1 MKKPPQDLSNLL
13 HMSGKLPELA
23 EKAELLNNLNRYVKQ
38 ILNGPV
44 AEQLKVANLRQGV
57 LVIETTSAAW
67 AARINFQKNHLLTR
81 LQSETL
87 PMLTAIEV
95 KVNPSLAAAPTTN
108 HTVQKHI
115 SDKAAQHIEALAA
128 HVEGSLGVKL
138 KRLAA
143 LASRSNR
150 QS

>member
-1 MKKPPQDLSNLL
+1 MKKPPQDLSNLVHL
-13 HMSGKLPELA
+13 SGRLPELA
-23 EKAELLNNLNRYVKQ
+23 EKAELLNNLNKYVKQ

-57 LVIETTSAAW
+57 LVIDTTSAAW
-67 AARINFQKNHLLTR
+67 AARINFQKQKLLQQ
-81 LQSETL
+81 LQMDTL

-95 KVNPSLAAAPTTN
+95 KVNPGLALTKPPVNTNQNAISTT
-108 HTVQKHI
+108 
-115 SDKAAQHIEALAA
+115 AAQHIEALAE
-128 HVEGSLGVKL
+128 HVEGTLGEKL

-143 LASRSNR
+143 LASRNR

>member
-1 MKKPPQDLSNLL
+1 MKKPPQDLSNLV
-13 HMSGKLPELA
+13 HVSGRLPELA
-23 EKAELLNNLNRYVKQ
+23 EKAELLNNLNHYVKQ
-38 ILNGPV
+38 TLNGPV

-67 AARINFQKNHLLTR
+67 AARINFQKQKLLKQ
-81 LQSETL
+81 LQTDTL

-95 KVNPSLAAAPTTN
+95 KVNPGLALMKPQSQLNQNVISTT
-108 HTVQKHI
+108 
-115 SDKAAQHIEALAA
+115 AAQHIEALAE
-128 HVEGSLGVKL
+128 HVDGSLGEKL

-143 LASRSNR
+143 LASRNR

>member
-1 MKKPPQDLSNLL
+1 MKKPPQDLSNLVHL
-13 HMSGKLPELA
+13 SGRLPELA

-38 ILNGPV
+38 TLSGPV

-67 AARINFQKNHLLTR
+67 AARINFQKQKLLKQ
-81 LQSETL
+81 LQTDTL

-95 KVNPSLAAAPTTN
+95 KVNPGLALAKPQSQTNQNVISTT
-108 HTVQKHI
+108 
-115 SDKAAQHIEALAA
+115 AAQHIEALAE
-128 HVEGSLGVKL
+128 HVDGSLGEKL

-143 LASRSNR
+143 LASRNR

>member
-1 MKKPPQDLSNLL
+1 MKKPPQDLSNLVHL
-13 HMSGKLPELA
+13 SGRLPELA

-38 ILNGPV
+38 TLNGPV
-44 AEQLKVANLRQGV
+44 AEQLKVANIRQGV

-67 AARINFQKNHLLTR
+67 AARINFQKQKLLKQ
-81 LQSETL
+81 LQTDTL

-95 KVNPSLAAAPTTN
+95 KVNPGLALAKPQSQPNQNVISTT
-108 HTVQKHI
+108 
-115 SDKAAQHIEALAA
+115 AAQHIEALAA
-128 HVEGSLGVKL
+128 HVDGSLGEKL

-143 LASRSNR
+143 LASRNR

>member
-1 MKKPPQDLSNLL
+1 MKNPPQDLSNLVHL
-13 HMSGKLPELA
+13 SGRLPELA
-23 EKAELLNNLNRYVKQ
+23 EKAELINNLNRYVKQ
-38 ILNGPV
+38 TLNGPV

-67 AARINFQKNHLLTR
+67 AARINFQKQKLLKQ
-81 LQSETL
+81 LQTDTL

-95 KVNPSLAAAPTTN
+95 KINPGLALAKPQSQAN
-108 HTVQKHI
+108 QNVI
-115 SDKAAQHIEALAA
+115 SSTAAQHIEALAE
-128 HVEGSLGVKL
+128 HVDGSLGIKL

-143 LASRSNR
+143 LASRHR